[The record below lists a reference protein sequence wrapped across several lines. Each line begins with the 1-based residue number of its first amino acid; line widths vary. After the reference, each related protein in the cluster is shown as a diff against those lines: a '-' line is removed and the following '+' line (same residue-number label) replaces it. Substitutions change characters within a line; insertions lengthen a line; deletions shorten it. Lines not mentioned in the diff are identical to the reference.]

1 MWFSENLPAGI
12 LFAALVVAMGRGA
25 AAPAAERLTTA
36 GVPVA
41 LIGAEGR
48 GSGAEG
54 RGATS
59 HDPRPTAHEPRFD
72 DKTLWPD
79 LSGKEYFLK
88 EQWPR
93 GRLYV
98 WGYPGETANLHRGRS
113 RSPRDPADPKNWLVD
128 GRPAE
133 ELIFDEHADLLL
145 PASEVPYEVGFR
157 NTELQETFRHVT
169 VEPGAAFIGGG
180 DGRGRTIYGNV
191 WIKRGGAMYAQGATN
206 FVGPHHT
213 FFRNDNLAPSEDDN
227 GRDGRRCSQYFVFNK
242 EDGASVEFRGQVSV
256 SDEFRVYSGTVIV
269 GRDSSLRPGRHAAPR
284 IYGEGVLALL
294 DGAFFGKWCNDFG
307 IPDMTVEGGTI
318 QGGLPERPL
327 ERSCTFGL
335 SFKNHTNAT
344 FWQLNEE
351 EHQESRRVPSL
362 VLLEGS
368 TIRSITADPAK
379 ARLVLTYVP
388 DGVGDRS
395 SFDLRPLPGSATE
408 QEVLDRDPQAAARF
422 AWFDRLPR
430 GLDVFL
436 GRGVVVDTVEFDNL
450 RAGGILYQD
459 AATKA
464 AWENMIFGA
473 GCLAQGDA
481 LFTHVEKLGRNGEY

>member
-1 MWFSENLPAGI
+1 MSFTSNLPAGI
-12 LFAALVVAMGRGA
+12 LIAATLAAMAVATTARA
-25 AAPAAERLTTA
+25 AESLTTGDAPAASTTEPPA
-36 GVPVA
+36 
-41 LIGAEGR
+41 
-48 GSGAEG
+48 
-54 RGATS
+54 
-59 HDPRPTAHEPRFD
+59 TAHEPRFD
-72 DKTLWPD
+72 DQTLWPD

-88 EQWPR
+88 EQWPKA
-93 GRLYV
+93 RLYV
-98 WGYPGETANLHRGRS
+98 WAYPGETANLHRGRR
-113 RSPRDPADPKNWLVD
+113 RSPRDPTDPKNWLVD

-133 ELIFDEHADLLL
+133 ELVFDETADLLL

-157 NTELQETFRHVT
+157 TTELRETFRHVT

-206 FVGPHHT
+206 FVGPRHT
-213 FFRNDNLAPSEDDN
+213 FCRNDNLAPPEDDN
-227 GRDGRRCSQYFVFNK
+227 RRDGRRCSQYFTFSK
-242 EDGASVEFRGQVSV
+242 EGGASVEFLGHVSV

-284 IYGEGVLALL
+284 IYRDGTLALL

-318 QGGLPERPL
+318 QGGLPDRPL
-327 ERSCTFGL
+327 RRNCTFGL

-344 FWQLNEE
+344 FRQLNEE
-351 EHQESRRVPSL
+351 EHRESRRVPSL
-362 VLLEGS
+362 ALLEGS
-368 TIRSITADPAK
+368 TIRSITIDPRK
-379 ARLVLTYVP
+379 ARLVLSYVP
-388 DGVGDRS
+388 DGVGERS
-395 SFDLRPLPGSATE
+395 SFDLRPLPGSTRE
-408 QEVLDRDPQAAARF
+408 QKVLDRHPGAAERF

-436 GRGVVVDTVEFDNL
+436 GAGAVVDTVEFDSL

-464 AWENMIFGA
+464 AWKNVFFGA
-473 GCLAQGDA
+473 GCLARGDA